1 MRMEENLYARTAR
14 FFVDNR
20 QLSLLLVLASFA
32 FGALSFALTPKQYN
46 PEITL
51 PAFRITTAYPGA
63 TAREVEERVTSEVEN
78 KLAEIPGVD
87 KMQSQSFSGGKSVVT
102 VIFKIGSDLDAS
114 KTEVIQK
121 MQSNLELA
129 PLGVGAPLIQQIDP
143 ENVPVM
149 TIAITSDSVSQDGL
163 RLFALDLKEKL
174 KTVPGVTAL
183 SVSGGHVREL
193 AVALDPDRMTARR
206 ISVSDIENAI
216 RGNDV
221 YLRAG
226 SLDGARA
233 NVAVSVDGTIKDGAT
248 LARIVVGGSAV
259 SPVYLA
265 DVATVTDGFD
275 TIENCVSFTEKDAAT
290 STNAV
295 YLSFAKTKGSN
306 ITNVTEAVQARL
318 AELETRFVPDTIHLK
333 VVRDEGATAGEEVSM
348 LTEHLLF
355 AIGIVT
361 LTLVFFLGWRAALV
375 VATAI
380 PLTLAL
386 VFIIGYFTGQTINRI
401 TLFALIFSLGL
412 LVDDAIVVIE
422 NIYRHFAHKKEG
434 KVDAI
439 AHATGEVGMGVLLST
454 ITAVVVFVPMGLVT
468 GMMGAYMGPIAFF
481 APVARL
487 ASLFV
492 AYTLSPFAASVF
504 LKEHVD
510 HGGEHE
516 SATWYETRYKT
527 FIHKVLN
534 DTTLQNRILAGT
546 LAVVVIAFS
555 LPVFEF
561 VHFRMLPKADK
572 EQFYVYLDLPQD
584 ASLAQTDAAAH
595 RIEAELLADA
605 AVESVETAVGTPPVV
620 DFNGLFRGSDA
631 RSGANQATI
640 KVDLAEKETRPK
652 SEAVVAA
659 LRPRL
664 AALFT
669 AQPGLRLKLVE
680 DPPGP
685 PVLATLML
693 RIKGPDAQVRD
704 DIARDMLA
712 ALKKTPGV
720 VDIDSSLPQGS
731 ETTLA
736 VDHEKLSRSG
746 LSAADVAETLRVAL
760 SGQAVAMAHLANKE
774 DSSVSIR
781 FAKSARDELA
791 DLSRISLKAP
801 SGAMVPLLS
810 VVTPVPSD
818 AAAPIMHDAREP
830 IAVVAGEV
838 SGRSVVYVVKDLIGE
853 LMGYT
858 LPSRH
863 GELVSWNLY
872 GLTYRDSVTHETYR
886 LEWGGEFEMTLDNFR
901 DLGLAM
907 LVSYFLI
914 YVILVAQFRSF
925 RSPALIMT
933 TILLGFAGVLPGFA
947 LLDLIAGT
955 YFSATSMI
963 GVIALGGIVVGNAI
977 LLLDFIE
984 QLRERGQ
991 SMKHAIV
998 EACRTRLR
1006 PIMLTSITAI
1016 LGSVVIVTDPVWSGL
1031 AWAIIFGLSLSTIL
1045 TLVIFPILYFRFGG
1059 QADE

>member
-1 MRMEENLYARTAR
+1 MADNLYARTAR
-14 FFVDNR
+14 FFVENR

-51 PAFRITTAYPGA
+51 PAFRITTQYPGA
-63 TAREVEERVTSEVEN
+63 SAEEVEARVTDPIEG

-87 KMQSQSFSGGKSVVT
+87 TLSSYSYAGGVSVVS
-102 VIFKIGSDLDAS
+102 VIFEIGTDLDAS
-114 KTEVIQK
+114 KTEIIQK
-121 MQSNLELA
+121 LAGNQDLA
-129 PLGVGAPLIQQIDP
+129 PLGVEPPVIQQIDP

-149 TIAITSDSVSQDGL
+149 TIAITSDSVTEDGL
-163 RLFALDLKEKL
+163 RLFALDLKEQL

-183 SVSGGHVREL
+183 SITGGHVREL
-193 AVALDPDRMTARR
+193 SVALDPDRMTARR
-206 ISVSDIENAI
+206 VSLQEIEDAI

-221 YLRAG
+221 YVRAG
-226 SLDGARA
+226 SIDGTRSALSITLDGTLR
-233 NVAVSVDGTIKDGAT
+233 DAT
-248 LARIVVGGSAV
+248 ALSRIVVGGTPQR
-259 SPVYLA
+259 PVYLS
-265 DVATVTDGFD
+265 DVARVSDGFD
-275 TIENCVSFTEKDAAT
+275 TIEHRVSYQQAGADAGP
-290 STNAV
+290 AV
-295 YLSFAKTKGSN
+295 YLSFAKTTGTN
-306 ITNVTEAVQARL
+306 ITNVTEAARERL
-318 AELETRFVPDTIHLK
+318 AELEERFVPDTIRLR
-333 VVRDEGATAGEEVSM
+333 VVRDEGETAGEEVAM

-386 VFIIGYFTGQTINRI
+386 VFIIGYASGATINRI

-434 KVDAI
+434 KTDAI

-492 AYTLSPFAASVF
+492 AYTLSPYAASIF

-510 HGGEHE
+510 GDGEHE
-516 SATWYETRYKT
+516 RATWYETRYKT
-527 FIHKVLN
+527 FIHRVL
-534 DTTLQNRILAGT
+534 DDRTLQNRILAGT
-546 LAVVVIAFS
+546 LGLVIVAFS
-555 LPVFEF
+555 LPIFEL

-572 EQFYVYLDLPQD
+572 EQFYVYLDMPQGT
-584 ASLAQTDAAAH
+584 ALAATDAATR
-595 RIEAELLADA
+595 RIEETLLHDP
-605 AVESVETAVGTPPVV
+605 AVASIETTVATPPVT

-631 RSGANQATI
+631 RTAPHQATI
-640 KVDLAEKETRPK
+640 KVDLAPKGERPK

-659 LRPRL
+659 LRPALL
-664 AALFT
+664 APFSQDPDVRVA
-669 AQPGLRLKLVE
+669 LVE

-685 PVLATLML
+685 PVLATLL
-693 RIKGPDAQVRD
+693 VRIKGPQPQVRD
-704 DIARDMLA
+704 DIARDILA
-712 ALKKTPGV
+712 RFSETPGV
-720 VDIDSSLPQGS
+720 VDIDSSLPEGS
-731 ETTLA
+731 ELTLL

-746 LSAADVAETLRVAL
+746 LSAAQVGSVLRTAL
-760 SGQAVAMAHLANKE
+760 SGEAVAMAHLANEE
-774 DSSVSIR
+774 DSSIVLR
-781 FAKSARDELA
+781 FEKGARDDSA
-791 DLSRISLKAP
+791 DLSRITLKAP
-801 SGAMVPLLS
+801 SGALVPLLS
-810 VVTPVPSD
+810 VVREVPGD
-818 AAAPIMHDAREP
+818 ASSPILHDEREAM
-830 IAVVAGEV
+830 AVVAGEV
-838 SGRSVVYVVKDLIGE
+838 SGRSVVYVVKDLITA
-853 LMGYT
+853 LHGYA
-858 LPSRH
+858 LPSGH

-872 GLTYRDSVTHETYR
+872 GLTYRDTETGETYR

-933 TILLGFAGVLPGFA
+933 TIILGFAGVLPGFA
-947 LLDLIAGT
+947 LLDLLAGT

-984 QLRERGQ
+984 QLRTRGQ
-991 SMKHAIV
+991 TIKHAIV

-1016 LGSVVIVTDPVWSGL
+1016 LGSVVIVADPVWSGL
-1031 AWAIIFGLSLSTIL
+1031 AWAIIFGLSLSTVL
-1045 TLVIFPILYFRFGG
+1045 TLVIFPVLYFRFGG
-1059 QADE
+1059 QSDE

>member
-1 MRMEENLYARTAR
+1 MPENLYARTAR
-14 FFVDNR
+14 FFVENR
-20 QLSLLLVLASFA
+20 ELSLLLVLASFA

-63 TAREVEERVTSEVEN
+63 AAAEVEARVTDQVEN
-78 KLAEIPGVD
+78 ALAEIPGVD
-87 KMQSQSFSGGKSVVT
+87 TISSQSFPGGTSVVS
-102 VIFKIGSDLDAS
+102 VIFEIGTDLDAS
-114 KTEVIQK
+114 KTAVIEKLGSDQD
-121 MQSNLELA
+121 LA
-129 PLGVGAPLIQQIDP
+129 PLGVAPPLIQQIDP

-149 TIAITSDSVSQDGL
+149 TIAITSDTVSEDGL
-163 RLFALDLKEKL
+163 RLFALDLADEL

-183 SVSGGHVREL
+183 SITGGHVREL
-193 AVALDPDRMTARR
+193 GVALDPDRMSARG
-206 ISVSDIENAI
+206 VSLGAIEQAI
-216 RGNDV
+216 RSNDT

-226 SLDGARA
+226 SLAGQHSALPDTL
-233 NVAVSVDGTIKDGAT
+233 DGTLKDAPSLG
-248 LARIVVGGSAV
+248 RIVVGGTPRA
-259 SPVYLA
+259 PIYLG
-265 DVATVTDGFD
+265 DVAQVTDGYD
-275 TIENCVSFTEKDAAT
+275 TDEHRVSFAEKGASST
-290 STNAV
+290 SAV
-295 YLSFAKTKGSN
+295 YLSFAKTKGTN
-306 ITNVTEAVQARL
+306 ITDVTDAARERL
-318 AELETRFVPDTIHLK
+318 AALSERFVPDMISLRI
-333 VVRDEGATAGEEVSM
+333 VRDEGETAGEEVAM

-386 VFIIGYFTGQTINRI
+386 VFIVGYFWGATINRI

-434 KVDAI
+434 KTDAI
-439 AHATGEVGMGVLLST
+439 ARATGEVGMGVLLST

-481 APVARL
+481 APLARL

-492 AYTLSPFAASVF
+492 AYTLSPYAASLF

-510 HGGEHE
+510 SAGEHE
-516 SATWYETRYKT
+516 KATWYETRYTT

-534 DTTLQNRILAGT
+534 EPRLQKRILAAT
-546 LAVVVIAFS
+546 LGLVVVAFS
-555 LPVFEF
+555 LPVLEF

-572 EQFYVYLDLPQD
+572 EQFYAYLDMPQGTALP
-584 ASLAQTDAAAH
+584 ATDAAT
-595 RIEAELLADA
+595 RRLEEALLHDPSVA
-605 AVESVETAVGTPPVV
+605 ALETTVATPPVT
-620 DFNGLFRGSDA
+620 DFNGLFRGSAA
-631 RSGANQATI
+631 RQAPHQATI
-640 KVDLAEKETRPK
+640 KVDLIEKGTRPT
-652 SEAVVAA
+652 SEEVVAA
-659 LRPRL
+659 LRLEL
-664 AALFT
+664 AALF
-669 AQPGLRLKLVE
+669 ASEPDARLSLVE

-685 PVLATLML
+685 PVLATLLL

-712 ALKKTPGV
+712 RLHETPGV

-731 ETTLA
+731 ELVLV

-746 LSAADVAETLRVAL
+746 LSATEVASVLRTAL
-760 SGQAVAMAHLANKE
+760 SGEAVAMAHLANKE
-774 DSSVSIR
+774 DSSIVLR
-781 FAKSARDELA
+781 FKKEARDELS
-791 DLSRISLKAP
+791 DLSRISLRAP
-801 SGAMVPLLS
+801 SGAQVPLLS
-810 VVTPVPSD
+810 VVRQVPGD
-818 AAAPIMHDAREP
+818 AVAPILHDDREAM
-830 IAVVAGEV
+830 AVVSGEIT
-838 SGRSVVYVVKDLIGE
+838 GRSVVYVVKDLI
-853 LMGYT
+853 LALRGYA
-858 LPSRH
+858 LPSGH

-872 GLTYRDSVTHETYR
+872 GFSFRDSETGATYR

-925 RSPALIMT
+925 RSPTLIMT

-984 QLRERGQ
+984 QLRAKGQ
-991 SMKHAIV
+991 STKHAIV

-1016 LGSVVIVTDPVWSGL
+1016 LGSVVIVADPVWSGL

-1045 TLVIFPILYFRFGG
+1045 TLVIFPVLYLRFGG
-1059 QADE
+1059 HSDE